1 MDLIWII
8 APVAALAV
16 AAGVLVWRRSRTAPP
31 TRPRRAAGASDAA
44 ALRAAAA
51 TPGVRTAGLAPAVP
65 ANAPAGIA
73 LPVPLPGDPPAAPP
87 PPWTMPPAL
96 TALQAADA
104 PALDEAQRH
113 TVLDRFREVPRPP
126 RLLTQL
132 VSMDLMQA
140 ASSHELMALVSGE
153 PLIAAKVLGAVNS
166 PAYGLSRTVA
176 SIGQAV
182 TFLGLNSVR
191 AICMQYVLMQTFKAD
206 SAKRARRL
214 TAAWSASALAG
225 ELTLH
230 PAQRVAL
237 PDAGGLTS
245 AVVLSFLGGLAVSVG
260 VPVGLLDRLPPR
272 DAVARLQ
279 AEQALLGL
287 GAPQI
292 GHVLMQHWDLP
303 PSIVAEVDG
312 LGQALYTPFTH
323 RGDLQGL
330 RWAFGHLCVR
340 LGERLAW
347 GELERIEDF
356 DLATDTSDELACA
369 RSFLADPTFAALV
382 QALKSPHVA
391 QRVGTLQRGL
401 RRAAPANA
409 GAGPAAS
416 ARSLS

>member
-8 APVAALAV
+8 TPVAALAAV
-16 AAGVLVWRRSRTAPP
+16 AGLLLWRRTAAKPPARPQRSARGDRGQATAP
-31 TRPRRAAGASDAA
+31 AA
-44 ALRAAAA
+44 ASAKAR
-51 TPGVRTAGLAPAVP
+51 PAGLAPAVP
-65 ANAPAGIA
+65 ADAAGGIGLPAGVA
-73 LPVPLPGDPPAAPP
+73 GTPVGTEAPV
-87 PPWTMPPAL
+87 PWTMPPAL
-96 TALQAADA
+96 TALQAGGT
-104 PALDEAQRH
+104 PALDDTQRQA
-113 TVLDRFREVPRPP
+113 VLSRFREVPRPP

-153 PLIAAKVLGAVNS
+153 PVIATKVLGAVNS
-166 PAYGLSRTVA
+166 PAYGLTRAVT

-191 AICMQYVLMQTFKAD
+191 AICMQYVLMQTFQAD
-206 SAKRARRL
+206 SAERARRL
-214 TAAWSASALAG
+214 AAMWTASAVAG
-225 ELTLH
+225 ELTQY

-237 PDAGGLTS
+237 PDPGGLTS

-260 VPVGLLDRLPPR
+260 VPAAMLQRLPKR

-287 GAPQI
+287 GSPQI
-292 GHVLMQHWDLP
+292 GRVLMQHWDLP

-312 LGQALYTPFTH
+312 LGHALYTPFTH
-323 RGDLQGL
+323 RGDTQGL

-347 GELERIEDF
+347 GELDRVEGF
-356 DLATDTSDELACA
+356 DLAADASDELACA
-369 RSFLADPTFAALV
+369 RSFLADPVFSAMV

-391 QRVGTLQRGL
+391 QRVGTLMQGMRSGVPGG
-401 RRAAPANA
+401 AATLPATA
-409 GAGPAAS
+409 VS
-416 ARSLS
+416 